1 MEYDVV
7 LQLTVELTTASPY
20 LGQVRGYHYLKN
32 NQSKHF

>member
-20 LGQVRGYHYLKN
+20 LGQGEGLSLLK
-32 NQSKHF
+32 K